1 MSDENETDNPYQP
14 PALSDE
20 TLAKKDAAR
29 ALAKLNPVHW
39 LVPIFGYAYLP
50 TILINEAKLENYG
63 LSLVN
68 LSIFVPPIYVAAIL
82 LLGWQRYRQGTNTL
96 VINLYHGLSLI
107 LPTLWFA
114 FIFWVAWSGA
124 MV

>member
-1 MSDENETDNPYQP
+1 MSDENKTENPYQP

-96 VINLYHGLSLI
+96 VINLYHGLSCM
-107 LPTLWFA
+107 LPVLWGLFITFLSFA
-114 FIFWVAWSGA
+114 VTP
-124 MV
+124 

>member
-1 MSDENETDNPYQP
+1 MSDENKTDNPYQA
-14 PALSDE
+14 PATRGE
-20 TLAKKDAAR
+20 PLAKQDAAKPK
-29 ALAKLNPVHW
+29 AKLNPVHW

-96 VINLYHGLSLI
+96 VINLYHGLSCI
-107 LPTLWFA
+107 LPVLWGL
-114 FIFWVAWSGA
+114 WVTFLSVAITP
-124 MV
+124 

>member
-1 MSDENETDNPYQP
+1 MSDENKTDNPYQA
-14 PALSDE
+14 PATRGE
-20 TLAKKDAAR
+20 PLAKQDAAKPK
-29 ALAKLNPVHW
+29 AKLNPVHW

-50 TILINEAKLENYG
+50 TILINEAELENYG

-96 VINLYHGLSLI
+96 VINLYHGLSCM
-107 LPTLWFA
+107 LPVLWGLFVTFLSFA
-114 FIFWVAWSGA
+114 VTP
-124 MV
+124 

>member
-1 MSDENETDNPYQP
+1 MSDENKTDNPYQA
-14 PALSDE
+14 PATRGE
-20 TLAKKDAAR
+20 PLAKQDAAKPK
-29 ALAKLNPVHW
+29 AKLNPVHW

-50 TILINEAKLENYG
+50 TILINEAKLEYYG

-96 VINLYHGLSLI
+96 VINLYHGLSCV
-107 LPTLWFA
+107 LPVLWGLFIAFLSFA
-114 FIFWVAWSGA
+114 VTP
-124 MV
+124 

>member
-1 MSDENETDNPYQP
+1 MSDDNDNPYQP
-14 PALSDE
+14 PTLSDE

-68 LSIFVPPIYVAAIL
+68 LSIFVPPHLRRSHLTAWLAAI
-82 LLGWQRYRQGTNTL
+82 
-96 VINLYHGLSLI
+96 
-107 LPTLWFA
+107 
-114 FIFWVAWSGA
+114 
-124 MV
+124 